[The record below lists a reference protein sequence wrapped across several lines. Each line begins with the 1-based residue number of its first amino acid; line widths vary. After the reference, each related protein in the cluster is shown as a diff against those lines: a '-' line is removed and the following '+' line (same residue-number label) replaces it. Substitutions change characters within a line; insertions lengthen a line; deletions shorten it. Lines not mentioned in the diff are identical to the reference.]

1 MMWCDMYIGV
11 SCVEIMS
18 EADINTV
25 MERQQDDKPST
36 GMLLFLMTYSLH

>member
-1 MMWCDMYIGV
+1 MYIGV

-25 MERQQDDKPST
+25 MERPQDDKPST
-36 GMLLFLMTYSLH
+36 GSGMLICLLFLMTYSLH